1 MNDNLVISGKVIQVL
16 ELISGESK
24 RNPGKMWHKQEYV
37 IETYANYPRQVC
49 FGIFGE
55 DKIKNANIQL
65 GEDITIQF
73 EINSREFNGKWYTNI
88 DAINVMKGANPFQTP
103 QSNPYMQQA
112 NGFQAPINNNPY
124 AQQQMPQTNNNFGG
138 NDASG
143 NDDLPF

>member
-16 ELISGESK
+16 EMISGESK
-24 RNPGKMWHKQEYV
+24 KNPGKMWYKQEYV
-37 IETYANYPRQVC
+37 IETYSNYPRQVC

-88 DAINVMKGANPFQTP
+88 DALNVMK
-103 QSNPYMQQA
+103 
-112 NGFQAPINNNPY
+112 NGSQFQAPQANNPY
-124 AQQQMPQTNNNFGG
+124 GQPGFNPQGNNPYSQQNPQMPQTNNNFGG
-138 NDASG
+138 IDAG
-143 NDDLPF
+143 DDLPF

>member
-16 ELISGESK
+16 DLISGESK

-65 GEDITIQF
+65 GEDITVQF
-73 EINSREFNGKWYTNI
+73 EINSREYNGKWYTNI
-88 DAINVMKGANPFQTP
+88 DAINVMKGANPFQAP
-103 QSNPYMQQA
+103 QANPYMQGG
-112 NGFQAPINNNPY
+112 GFQAPVNNNPY

>member
-1 MNDNLVISGKVIQVL
+1 MNDNLVISGKVIQIL
-16 ELISGESK
+16 EMVSGESK

-73 EINSREFNGKWYTNI
+73 EINSREYNGRWYTNI
-88 DAINVMKGANPFQTP
+88 DAVNVMKGAAP
-103 QSNPYMQQA
+103 
-112 NGFQAPINNNPY
+112 FQAPQANPY
-124 AQQQMPQTNNNFGG
+124 AQGGFPPAQGSTNPYQQQMPQTNNNFGG
-138 NDASG
+138 EEPG
-143 NDDLPF
+143 DDLPF